1 MGDGRK
7 APKYLPPWS
16 TWYTVPGRVVAP
28 AHRDDPGAL
37 EPIATS
43 LNATQFSIHIIRAT
57 PGQWSNHCPDVVLW
71 RKPSTKP
78 W

>member
-1 MGDGRK
+1 MR
-7 APKYLPPWS
+7 YS
-16 TWYTVPGRVVAP
+16 VPERVVAP
-28 AHRDDPGAL
+28 VHHDPGVL

-57 PGQWSNHCPDVVLW
+57 PGQWSNHCSDVILW
-71 RKPSTKP
+71 RKPNTKP